1 LATSLSIGGT
11 VRDIT
16 WERRCEEWGA
26 WRIGAQSMSIATW
39 QRMADGLPLRG
50 AGGSPLPKLN
60 LAALETHALIGHLP
74 LEDQRVLWRVYPKI
88 GKLVD
93 VAAEFKITPETLR
106 NRIHAAHRR
115 LRRLN
120 DQQRR
125 GEPLDVARPRP
136 RSKAE
141 LIRVQDGCRTV
152 HLAAVV
158 VGE

>member
-1 LATSLSIGGT
+1 M
-11 VRDIT
+11 VRDTT
-16 WERRCEEWGA
+16 WEHRCEEWGA
-26 WRIGAQSMSIATW
+26 WRVGAQGVPVATW

-60 LAALETHALIGHLP
+60 LAALETHALIGRLP
-74 LEDQRVLWRVYPKI
+74 LADQRVLWRVYPKT

-93 VAAEFKITPETLR
+93 VARELLITPETLR

-125 GEPLDVARPRP
+125 GEPLDAERPPARAKIER
-136 RSKAE
+136 
-141 LIRVQDGCRTV
+141 ITVQDGRRKV
-152 HLAAVV
+152 RLAAAVV
-158 VGE
+158 DE